1 MRPARFLRG
10 LTLPLVVLAAALGA
24 ACVVPTAATET
35 LEVATSASLRDG
47 ERFVYTI
54 TEPAQEPITAELRA
68 GRTAEGW
75 RLQQRYCVQSDAAR
89 FDVAESIVNEM
100 LRPLETTRR
109 FSPTG
114 TLEEYHL
121 GYRPADARVDWTHTT
136 DGNMAKAQRS
146 ELRLRE
152 NAFDNESAFWL
163 WRSLPLAEG
172 YRARYTSVNVYEGS
186 QSSVDLTVVG
196 MTAVTVP
203 AGTFEAWRVLVVS
216 GRATRT
222 AWIEVAAPHRLVQW
236 DNGASVMQLEPDSTL
251 PPACGPR

>member
-1 MRPARFLRG
+1 MFIVTICSA
-10 LTLPLVVLAAALGA
+10 LVS
-24 ACVVPTAATET
+24 ACVIPTAATET
-35 LEVATSASLRDG
+35 LEVATGASVRDG

-54 TEPAQEPITAELRA
+54 TEPAREPITAELRTA
-68 GRTAEGW
+68 RAAEGW
-75 RLQQRYCVQSDAAR
+75 RLQQRYCVPSDGAR
-89 FDVAESIVNEM
+89 FDLAESVVDQA

-109 FSPTG
+109 LSPTG

-121 GYRPADARVDWTHTT
+121 SYRPADSRVDWTHTT
-136 DGNMAKAQRS
+136 DGNTAKAQHR

-152 NAFDNESAFWL
+152 SAYDNESAFWL

-186 QSSVDLTVVG
+186 QASVDLTVIGTTEVS
-196 MTAVTVP
+196 VP

-236 DNGASVMQLEPDSTL
+236 DNGASFMQLEPDSTA
-251 PPACGPR
+251 PPTCGAR

>member
-1 MRPARFLRG
+1 M
-10 LTLPLVVLAAALGA
+10 AAALA
-24 ACVVPTAATET
+24 TACVIPTAATET
-35 LEVATSASLRDG
+35 LEVAPAAALRDG

-54 TEPAQEPITAELRA
+54 TEPAREPITAELST
-68 GRTAEGW
+68 GRGAEGW

-109 FSPTG
+109 LNPTG

-121 GYRPADARVDWTHTT
+121 RYRLADARVDWTHTS
-136 DGNMAKAQRS
+136 DGNAAKARKS

-152 NAFDNESAFWL
+152 NAYDNESAFWL
-163 WRSLPLAEG
+163 WRTLPLAEG

-186 QSSVDLTVVG
+186 QAGVDLTVVG
-196 MTAVTVP
+196 VTTVSVP
-203 AGTFEAWRVLVVS
+203 AGSFEAWRVLVVS

-236 DNGASVMQLEPDSTL
+236 DNGASIMQLEPDAT
-251 PPACGPR
+251 PAPTCGPR

>member
-1 MRPARFLRG
+1 MLVA
-10 LTLPLVVLAAALGA
+10 TLGG

-35 LEVATSASLRDG
+35 LEVAAGAALRDG

-54 TEPAQEPITAELRA
+54 TEPAREPITAELRTTRVSA
-68 GRTAEGW
+68 GW
-75 RLQQRYCVQSDAAR
+75 HLQQRYCVPSDAAR
-89 FDVAESIVNEM
+89 FDVAEATVDEA

-109 FSPTG
+109 LSPTG
-114 TLEEYHL
+114 TLEEYRLAYHL
-121 GYRPADARVDWTHTT
+121 ADARVDWTRTS
-136 DGNMAKAQRS
+136 DGNAAKAQHS

-152 NAFDNESAFWL
+152 HAYDNESAFWL
-163 WRSLPLAEG
+163 WRALPLAEG
-172 YRARYTSVNVYEGS
+172 YRARYTSVNAYEGS

-196 MTAVTVP
+196 TTEVTVP

-236 DNGASVMQLEPDSTL
+236 DNGASIMQLEPDGAPS
-251 PPACGPR
+251 PSCGPR